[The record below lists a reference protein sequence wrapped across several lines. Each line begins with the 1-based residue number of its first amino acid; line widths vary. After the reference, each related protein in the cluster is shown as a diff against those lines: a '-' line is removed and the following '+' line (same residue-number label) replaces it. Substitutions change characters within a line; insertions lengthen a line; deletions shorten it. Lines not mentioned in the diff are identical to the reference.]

1 MAQMDA
7 QTIQLVQDSWEK
19 VLPISGVAGP
29 LFYKNLFE
37 ADPSLR
43 SLFKGNMPDQA
54 AKLMQMIGAAVG
66 LLTDLDKLIPVLK
79 QLGARHTGYGVV
91 TAHYST
97 VGGALLSTLQQG
109 LGPAF
114 TPEVKEAWASAYS
127 VITEVMTSPA

>member
-1 MAQMDA
+1 MDA

-54 AKLMQMIGAAVG
+54 ATLMQMIGAVVG

-79 QLGARHTGYGVV
+79 QLGARHNGYGVV
-91 TAHYST
+91 AAHYGT
-97 VGGALLSTLQQG
+97 VGGALLSTLAQG

-114 TPEVKEAWASAYS
+114 TPEVKDAWTRVYG
-127 VITEVMTSPA
+127 VMTEVMTSPA